1 MKDHYKPKQIEV
13 ERRLLKVQRVVGE
26 NVEQKTIEAKVNLP
40 VAAIKVMDVIAT
52 LENVRGEVK
61 DDGVLVKGVIHKQV
75 FYVDQGNLVRHLAE
89 DIPFRVFVDVEGA
102 EEHMRAQIDASIEDI
117 SWSVIHQGMAIK
129 QDIVVRVFAK
139 VTETEQVEVVTD
151 VPGVDVVTELLRV
164 ESVVGEDTV
173 RETINPTV
181 ELPVPA
187 IKVFDIRAEVQ
198 DVTFEIKRDT
208 VLVRGTIHKQ
218 IFFVDK
224 TNVVRHFPEDVT
236 FTLGVDIPGATP
248 DMDAQVD
255 VDVMVDDWRILGV
268 PDSKHHH
275 DHKGHDK
282 HDFPHAPHKPHHPPI
297 PDHPMPPH
305 MYGQTLRQTL
315 VIEAFVK
322 VVEPL
327 QLDVVVDVPGFEVE
341 TMLLKVDEVVA
352 HVKDTET
359 IDAEVVLPMDI
370 IKVYSIMASIRNLRY
385 EIRNGSVVVRGV
397 IHKQIFFVD
406 NANLLRHF
414 PENIPFSIP
423 VDVPEAEEGMRAHV
437 RAKIVGDID
446 WTLRR
451 GNVVMQTILVAVD
464 VKVTQE
470 VQLEVVTD
478 VIGAGEVVGECPPH
492 SRPYIVKPGDTL
504 FAIAQAHHVTV
515 DAILRI
521 NPQIKDPDV
530 IDVGMRICIP
540 EKRDWKG

>member
-198 DVTFEIKRDT
+198 DVTFEIKRI
-208 VLVRGTIHKQ
+208 RSWSG
-218 IFFVDK
+218 
-224 TNVVRHFPEDVT
+224 
-236 FTLGVDIPGATP
+236 
-248 DMDAQVD
+248 
-255 VDVMVDDWRILGV
+255 
-268 PDSKHHH
+268 
-275 DHKGHDK
+275 
-282 HDFPHAPHKPHHPPI
+282 
-297 PDHPMPPH
+297 DHPQADLLCRQDQCGPP
-305 MYGQTLRQTL
+305 
-315 VIEAFVK
+315 F
-322 VVEPL
+322 
-327 QLDVVVDVPGFEVE
+327 PGRCD
-341 TMLLKVDEVVA
+341 L
-352 HVKDTET
+352 H
-359 IDAEVVLPMDI
+359 P
-370 IKVYSIMASIRNLRY
+370 
-385 EIRNGSVVVRGV
+385 RG
-397 IHKQIFFVD
+397 
-406 NANLLRHF
+406 
-414 PENIPFSIP
+414 
-423 VDVPEAEEGMRAHV
+423 
-437 RAKIVGDID
+437 
-446 WTLRR
+446 
-451 GNVVMQTILVAVD
+451 
-464 VKVTQE
+464 
-470 VQLEVVTD
+470 
-478 VIGAGEVVGECPPH
+478 
-492 SRPYIVKPGDTL
+492 
-504 FAIAQAHHVTV
+504 
-515 DAILRI
+515 
-521 NPQIKDPDV
+521 
-530 IDVGMRICIP
+530 
-540 EKRDWKG
+540 